1 MNCSVVVGGR
11 LWCVKHGCWLC
22 AMGYVGEEFMDS
34 GCLSVVFCC
43 LCLDLLLFF
52 YPSATDP
59 AQIDEHVRCALVVPC
74 SAACALVVPCSAA
87 WKRLCMHTKKPM
99 ERIEKRFSC
108 DGSGVQQLYLGGRM
122 VTNSNLG
129 HFTTA
134 AGLFLVRGDER
145 CSCFHHVE
153 CCIGTST
160 RPFSRIL

>member
-1 MNCSVVVGGR
+1 MSDGCVRQGVHGQRLLECCVVCVWIFFCS
-11 LWCVKHGCWLC
+11 
-22 AMGYVGEEFMDS
+22 
-34 GCLSVVFCC
+34 SVY
-43 LCLDLLLFF
+43 L
-52 YPSATDP
+52 SATDP

-74 SAACALVVPCSAA
+74 SAA
-87 WKRLCMHTKKPM
+87 WKRLCMHTEKPM

-134 AGLFLVRGDER
+134 AGLFLGRVMRDD
-145 CSCFHHVE
+145 SCFHHVE

-160 RPFSRIL
+160 RPFSLFSPVAGPPS

>member
-1 MNCSVVVGGR
+1 
-11 LWCVKHGCWLC
+11 
-22 AMGYVGEEFMDS
+22 MGVSAREFMDS

-43 LCLDLLLFF
+43 LCQDLILFF

-59 AQIDEHVRCALVVPC
+59 AQVDEHVR
-74 SAACALVVPCSAA
+74 CALVVPCSAA
-87 WKRLCMHTKKPM
+87 WKRLCMHTEKPM

-122 VTNSNLG
+122 VTNSILG

-145 CSCFHHVE
+145 
-153 CCIGTST
+153 
-160 RPFSRIL
+160 